1 MASGGGDGEVKLMR
15 SLMGGELED
24 QPEESSKKEEE
35 GWNKVKVKVLS
46 PRKPCKPDYW
56 GTVQE
61 CRQILVMYT
70 NPLANTVMAY
80 DMIRHLL
87 EKVVIDSDKARLI
100 RRMGKGDNPET
111 NRQILAELG
120 TRGVREFEVYVEGI
134 RQQGFSLL
142 ADLLEQKHFSKLI
155 NSLDP
160 IAKRLG
166 HHWKRMA
173 LELGTAGFI
182 PKIENKYAKV
192 REQALYSLLIWE
204 ETSGVAATEKR
215 LLDALDYC
223 SMKNTIAC
231 VWGTKKKK
239 KGKKKGKGKKK
250 K

>member
-1 MASGGGDGEVKLMR
+1 MPVAKNKSKTKKGDDGKAKEK
-15 SLMGGELED
+15 
-24 QPEESSKKEEE
+24 KKE
-35 GWNKVKVKVLS
+35 GTTPTPNQDNIS
-46 PRKPCKPDYW
+46 PS
-56 GTVQE
+56 VQE

-87 EKVVIDSDKARLI
+87 EKVVIDGDKARFI

-166 HHWKRMA
+166 HHWKRVA

-182 PKIENKYAKV
+182 TKIENKYAKV